1 MSETLLLVLF
11 AAVVLLI
18 IFGIRIVLR
27 SRKIE
32 PLSSRVEA
40 LIRIGL
46 CILFAF
52 IAFVIYHTLKDVW
65 DGLAILSSALII
77 YAVTHLLD
85 RFVLK

>member
-1 MSETLLLVLF
+1 MSETILLVIF
-11 AAVVLLI
+11 AALVLLI
-18 IFGIRIVLR
+18 IFGVRVVMK

-32 PLSSRVEA
+32 PLSSRNEA

-52 IAFVIYHTLKDVW
+52 IAFVIYHSVKGVW
-65 DGLAILSSALII
+65 DGVTILVSALII
-77 YAVTHLLD
+77 YAVTHLAD